1 MDKDEGDN
9 AIIDYAIIDGN
20 DDRIFSIKKGPNNI
34 GILTIDGRL
43 DR

>member
-20 DDRIFSIKKGPNNI
+20 DDRIFSIKKGLNNI